1 MTTDTDDP
9 DRRPHLAGR
18 LPTMRD
24 VAERVGMSRQL
35 VSLVL
40 RGAPGPSAESRD
52 RILAAA
58 EELGYRP
65 HTSARLLREG
75 RTRLIGAVFSM
86 RNPFQVR
93 FVERLFARAAE
104 LGFGVALGPAGAERS
119 TDEVV
124 ADLLGERVEALVVF
138 NPDPGATSLEDAS
151 RLVPVVLLGEWTNA
165 PYADNVHVDEA
176 GGLRAAVEHLVG
188 LGHRRI
194 TYVGGEDG
202 LVGRDRADAYRD
214 AMRSAGLTD
223 EIDVVPSGFSEEGG
237 ASAARSLV
245 GRPALPTAVI
255 CCGDQC
261 ATGLLAVLARHD
273 VQVPERMSVVGFD
286 DSYLASLS
294 YHRLTS
300 VHQDVEETVDA
311 ALASVVDRVDA
322 NGGVRRRVATATAL
336 VVRDSTG
343 PAVTR

>member
-1 MTTDTDDP
+1 MTTGTDDLP
-9 DRRPHLAGR
+9 ERRPTGGR

-24 VAERVGMSRQL
+24 VAEHVGMSRQL

-58 EELGYRP
+58 AELGYRP

-104 LGFGVALGPAGAERS
+104 QGFGVALGPAGAERS
-119 TDEVV
+119 TDQVV

-138 NPDPGATSLEDAS
+138 NPDPDATALEEAS
-151 RLVPVVLLGEWTNA
+151 RLVPVVLLGEWTDA

-194 TYVGGEDG
+194 AYVGGEDG
-202 LVGRDRADAYRD
+202 LVGLDRAAAYRA
-214 AMRSAGLTD
+214 AMQGAGLAAET
-223 EIDVVPSGFSEEGG
+223 DVVPSGFSEEGG
-237 ASAARSLV
+237 AAAARTLV
-245 GRPALPTAVI
+245 ARDALPTAVV

-261 ATGLLAVLARHD
+261 ATGLLAVFAQYGVD
-273 VQVPERMSVVGFD
+273 VPGRVSVVGFD

-300 VHQDVEETVDA
+300 VRQDVEATVDA
-311 ALASVVDRVDA
+311 ALAAVLDRTS
-322 NGGVRRRVATATAL
+322 GGGGERRRVATPTGL
-336 VVRDSTG
+336 VVRESTG
-343 PAVTR
+343 PVAR

>member
-1 MTTDTDDP
+1 MTTETGYP
-9 DRRPHLAGR
+9 ERRPHGSER

-24 VAERVGMSRQL
+24 VAEHVGMSRQL

-40 RGAPGPSAESRD
+40 RGAPGPSAESRE

-58 EELGYRP
+58 AELGYRP

-104 LGFGVALGPAGAERS
+104 QGFGVALGPAGADRS

-138 NPDPGATSLEDAS
+138 NPDPGTTALEDAS
-151 RLVPVVLLGEWTNA
+151 RLVPVVLLGEWSDV

-176 GGLRAAVEHLVG
+176 GGLRAAVEHLIE

-194 TYVGGEDG
+194 AYVGGEDG
-202 LVGRDRADAYRD
+202 LVGRDRATAYRA
-214 AMRSAGLTD
+214 AMAACGLDD
-223 EIDVVPSGFSEEGG
+223 EVDVVPSGFSEEGG
-237 ASAARSLV
+237 AAAARSLV
-245 GRPALPTAVI
+245 ARESLPTAVV

-261 ATGLLAVLARHD
+261 ATGLLAVFAQQG
-273 VQVPERMSVVGFD
+273 VEVPDRVSVVGFD

-300 VHQDVEETVDA
+300 VHQDVEATVDA
-311 ALASVVDRVDA
+311 ALSAVVDRTDGD
-322 NGGVRRRVATATAL
+322 GGERRRVATPTGF
-336 VVRDSTG
+336 VVRESTG
-343 PAVTR
+343 PAASV